1 MGSMRRASLGA
12 VFFVCAIVIAS
23 PLPAQ
28 TYPDHPIKLIVPSA
42 PGGPTDI
49 PARITAGFIPKLGQ
63 PGVVE
68 NRPGAGGA
76 LGARSVASSPPD
88 GYTLLVGNTSVFA
101 VNPAVSTSAGY
112 DPLKDFAPVAK
123 FSESFQILVVDP
135 SLRVTSVKEL
145 LDYIKANPGKL
156 NYAHT
161 GVGGL
166 PHLTAELFIARTGAN
181 IVGVPYRSGGEAVTA
196 VLGQNVQMTFEAIS
210 ILLPLIREG
219 KVRALA
225 VTSPARTPLAPDL
238 PTMME
243 AGVPNY
249 EVTTFNGIAAP
260 AGTPAPIIGKLN
272 AAINEGL
279 LTAATKETLAKLGA
293 VASPGSPEDFAA
305 FIAAELAKWRSVAQK
320 RQREDRLTRAR
331 SPRRRCGSRS
341 GSCDQGAL
349 AGARLMP
356 Q

>member
-1 MGSMRRASLGA
+1 MRSMRRAALGA
-12 VFFVCAIVIAS
+12 VFFVTATVIAP
-23 PLPAQ
+23 PLSAQ

-42 PGGPTDI
+42 SGGPTDI
-49 PARITAGFIPKLGQ
+49 PARMTAGFIPKLGQ

-101 VNPAVSTSAGY
+101 VNPAVSASAGY
-112 DPLKDFAPVAK
+112 DPLQNFAPIAK
-123 FSESFQILVVDP
+123 FSESFQILVVHP
-135 SLRVTSVKEL
+135 SLPVTSVKEL

-156 NYAHT
+156 NYAHS
-161 GVGGL
+161 GIGGL

-210 ILLPLIREG
+210 ILLPLISEG
-219 KVRALA
+219 KVRGLA
-225 VTSPARTPLAPDL
+225 VTSRARTPLAPDL

-243 AGVPNY
+243 AGVPDY
-249 EVTTFNGIAAP
+249 EVTTFNGIAAS

-279 LTAATKETLAKLGA
+279 LMPATKETLAKLGA
-293 VASPGSPEDFAA
+293 VASPGSPEEFAS
-305 FIAAELAKWRSVAQK
+305 FIAAELAKWKSVAQK
-320 RQREDRLTRAR
+320 ANVKIE
-331 SPRRRCGSRS
+331 
-341 GSCDQGAL
+341 
-349 AGARLMP
+349 
-356 Q
+356 

>member
-1 MGSMRRASLGA
+1 MMGSMRRASLGA
-12 VFFVCAIVIAS
+12 VFLVGAILLAS

-210 ILLPLIREG
+210 ILLPLIRDG

-320 RQREDRLTRAR
+320 ANVKID
-331 SPRRRCGSRS
+331 
-341 GSCDQGAL
+341 
-349 AGARLMP
+349 
-356 Q
+356 

>member
-1 MGSMRRASLGA
+1 MRSMRRAALGA
-12 VFFVCAIVIAS
+12 VFFVAATVIAP
-23 PLPAQ
+23 PLSAQ

-42 PGGPTDI
+42 SGGPTDI
-49 PARITAGFIPKLGQ
+49 PARMTAGFIPKLGQ

-101 VNPAVSTSAGY
+101 VNPAVSASAGY
-112 DPLKDFAPVAK
+112 DPLQNFAPIAK
-123 FSESFQILVVDP
+123 FSESFQILVVHP
-135 SLRVTSVKEL
+135 SLPVTSVKEL
-145 LDYIKANPGKL
+145 LDYVRANPGKL
-156 NYAHT
+156 NYAHS
-161 GVGGL
+161 GIGGL

-225 VTSPARTPLAPDL
+225 VTSRARTPLAPDL

-243 AGVPNY
+243 AGVPDY

-279 LTAATKETLAKLGA
+279 LTPATKETLAKLGA
-293 VASPGSPEDFAA
+293 VASPGSPEEFAA
-305 FIAAELAKWRSVAQK
+305 FIAAELAKWKSVAQQANVK
-320 RQREDRLTRAR
+320 IE
-331 SPRRRCGSRS
+331 
-341 GSCDQGAL
+341 
-349 AGARLMP
+349 
-356 Q
+356 

>member
-12 VFFVCAIVIAS
+12 VFLVCAIVIAS
-23 PLPAQ
+23 PLLAQ

-49 PARITAGFIPKLGQ
+49 PARSTAGYIPKLGQ

-145 LDYIKANPGKL
+145 LAYIKANPGKL

-260 AGTPAPIIGKLN
+260 AGTAAPIIGKLN

-320 RQREDRLTRAR
+320 ANVKID
-331 SPRRRCGSRS
+331 
-341 GSCDQGAL
+341 
-349 AGARLMP
+349 
-356 Q
+356 

>member
-293 VASPGSPEDFAA
+293 VGSPGSPEDFAA

-320 RQREDRLTRAR
+320 ANVKID
-331 SPRRRCGSRS
+331 
-341 GSCDQGAL
+341 
-349 AGARLMP
+349 
-356 Q
+356 

>member
-161 GVGGL
+161 GIGGL

-279 LTAATKETLAKLGA
+279 LTAATTETLAKLGA

-305 FIAAELAKWRSVAQK
+305 FIAAELAKWRSIAQK
-320 RQREDRLTRAR
+320 ANVKID
-331 SPRRRCGSRS
+331 
-341 GSCDQGAL
+341 
-349 AGARLMP
+349 
-356 Q
+356 